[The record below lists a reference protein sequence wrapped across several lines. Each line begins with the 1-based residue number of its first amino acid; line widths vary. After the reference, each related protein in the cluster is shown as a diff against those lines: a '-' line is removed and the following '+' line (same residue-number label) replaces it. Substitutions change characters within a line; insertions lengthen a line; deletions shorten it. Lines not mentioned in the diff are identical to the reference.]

1 MGTPEAEILEEF
13 QKKASH
19 MDFDFPA
26 KEGTGIEKLIPHA
39 TPLARDLIC
48 KLLIYKCDERISAR
62 QALKHPY
69 FRDLREQDK
78 PVKKI
83 ASPPSLRTPE
93 GDSAGGEDSKHGE

>member
-1 MGTPEAEILEEF
+1 MQLLLLEILF
-13 QKKASH
+13 ANFSFISVMKG
-19 MDFDFPA
+19 F
-26 KEGTGIEKLIPHA
+26 
-39 TPLARDLIC
+39 
-48 KLLIYKCDERISAR
+48 LLDK
-62 QALKHPY
+62 ALKHPY